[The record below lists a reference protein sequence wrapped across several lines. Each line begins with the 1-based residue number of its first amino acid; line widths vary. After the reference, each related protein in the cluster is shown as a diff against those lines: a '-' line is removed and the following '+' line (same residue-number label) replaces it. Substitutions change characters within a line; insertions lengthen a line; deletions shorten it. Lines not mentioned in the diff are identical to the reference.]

1 MSRRRSASLER
12 LQSGLYRVRARID
25 GRLVTLGT
33 GLTEAAARELADGV
47 SHVRAGGAI
56 PSLDLADYGVAA
68 LERREL
74 RGVRGVDAER
84 WTWRAHV
91 AEDALGTLPV
101 STVRRRDVVEW
112 LDRLRAKRLAAKTLR
127 NCLTL
132 LRGVLADAVDREHLE
147 QNPARDVRIPRSES
161 TTRTED
167 LAGVLL
173 PNEQRRLVEAA
184 PAAHRAAVLF
194 AILTGLR
201 LSEQWWL
208 RWSDVELELGHIVV
222 RTSRHGLATKA
233 GRPRRVPLTPPVREL
248 LIRLLEERSQS
259 PRPSEWVF
267 PSRWGGRRKESKHP
281 ERFAEWVRAAGIDRR
296 IRWHDLRHT
305 CATSLLAGWW
315 GPAWRLE
322 EVQRYLGHSS
332 VTITERYARLVDEAA
347 FARLAATVAA
357 GALAG
362 SSTSVPPFQA
372 PKPKKAQK

>member
-1 MSRRRSASLER
+1 MA
-12 LQSGLYRVRARID
+12 
-25 GRLVTLGT
+25 T
-33 GLTEAAARELADGV
+33 GLTEAAAREIADGV
-47 SHVRAGGAI
+47 SHVRSGGAVV
-56 PSLDLADYGVAA
+56 SLDLADYGVAA
-68 LERREL
+68 LDRREL

-91 AEDALGTLPV
+91 AEDPLGTLPV

-147 QNPARDVRIPRSES
+147 TNPARDVKIARSES
-161 TTRTED
+161 TTQTED

-173 PNEQRRLVEAA
+173 PAEQRRLVDVV
-184 PAAHRAAVLF
+184 PPAHRPAVLF

-208 RWSDVELELGHIVV
+208 RWTDVELELGHIVV
-222 RTSRHGLATKA
+222 RTSRHGRATKA
-233 GRPRRVPLTPPVREL
+233 GKPRRVPLTPLVREL
-248 LIRLLEERSQS
+248 LESLWAERERS

-281 ERFAEWVRAAGIDRR
+281 EQFHAWCRAAGIDRR

-315 GPAWRLE
+315 GEPWRLE
-322 EVQRYLGHSS
+322 QVQKYLGHSS
-332 VTITERYARLVDEAA
+332 VTVTERYARLVDEAA
-347 FARLAATVAA
+347 FARLADGVVADS
-357 GALAG
+357 L
-362 SSTSVPPFQA
+362 SSTTVPRFHALPG
-372 PKPKKAQK
+372 KRR